1 MNWIGN
7 IGGAIEKINELKNK
21 IAVDFTVGSSEISIN
36 IERDN
41 TINKNKTLLSIQSD
55 ESISSIDKYIE
66 KYSEKSLKYN
76 TLPSAIQPFL
86 GNNSNKPNLL
96 RVHQMSKKIV
106 KSVPDTALLGYFH
119 YYYYHIIFI
128 LFCIIIYL
136 FIIYYY
142 DYYYIN
148 IIIIIIIMYYY
159 IGLLA
164 LISTELFQRELS
176 KQSSSLPPIINLL
189 ANTTL
194 LELDMKLELLSY
206 LKWNMDP
213 FIQAEFENL
222 QTQPLEVL
230 DKFIVNEVLMKIDK
244 DFSPYLSKLIGIIII

>member
-1 MNWIGN
+1 
-7 IGGAIEKINELKNK
+7 
-21 IAVDFTVGSSEISIN
+21 
-36 IERDN
+36 
-41 TINKNKTLLSIQSD
+41 
-55 ESISSIDKYIE
+55 
-66 KYSEKSLKYN
+66 
-76 TLPSAIQPFL
+76 
-86 GNNSNKPNLL
+86 
-96 RVHQMSKKIV
+96 
-106 KSVPDTALLGYFH
+106 
-119 YYYYHIIFI
+119 
-128 LFCIIIYL
+128 
-136 FIIYYY
+136 
-142 DYYYIN
+142 
-148 IIIIIIIMYYY
+148 MYYY